1 MFLFCTSSNHLN
13 ISKDIEIQDS
23 ILQQVHYKWEL
34 LMVRKDRVS
43 RTFIYHLLRIA
54 RELIKFLIWYDSVA
68 WRTSQVPFGYIR
80 LKRNEKYLLFYWLPD
95 SDTYCIPQ
103 HSTISKLR
111 QIPQYVSVISFWWR
125 KIAFN
130 SLVDVSSY
138 WILSF
143 SLALYSF
150 PCIHLYMCCIF
161 LVSFLPR
168 RFFLYY
174 FWICEMKQGKQK
186 NT

>member
-1 MFLFCTSSNHLN
+1 
-13 ISKDIEIQDS
+13 
-23 ILQQVHYKWEL
+23 
-34 LMVRKDRVS
+34 MVRKDRVS

-168 RFFLYY
+168 RFFYIISEYVKWSKASKKIPNGVVCRRATTFVTKKLRPLTDSNLSR
-174 FWICEMKQGKQK
+174 WIY
-186 NT
+186 